1 MLIGRTKHIL
11 YIKIQASS
19 DNNRISFFKKRRR
32 RKKKTNIL
40 VMCYDV
46 SCFWYVYIIKVRVYF
61 HKIDCPLQL
70 SVSINGALASLIRLM
85 QSALRERL
93 RTHKVFTKDQRL
105 YLNYNKFSIKSY
117 VLSEAIL
124 IHVHNI

>member
-32 RKKKTNIL
+32 KKKTNIL
-40 VMCYDV
+40 VMCYGV
-46 SCFWYVYIIKVRVYF
+46 SCFCLYVYTKQVRVYC

-70 SVSINGALASLIRLM
+70 SVSTIGALAPFDVKR
-85 QSALRERL
+85 
-93 RTHKVFTKDQRL
+93 
-105 YLNYNKFSIKSY
+105 
-117 VLSEAIL
+117 
-124 IHVHNI
+124 